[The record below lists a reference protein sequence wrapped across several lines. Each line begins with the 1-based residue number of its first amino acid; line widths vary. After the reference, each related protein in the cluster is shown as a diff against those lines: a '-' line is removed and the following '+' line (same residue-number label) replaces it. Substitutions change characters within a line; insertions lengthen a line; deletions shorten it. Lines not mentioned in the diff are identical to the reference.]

1 LIAPFNYNPMNIYV
15 TGTAMFIAGLLVT
28 LFMKSEKILN
38 KKEGVL
44 LILFYIIYIFVEFM
58 VNTILN
64 GG

>member
-1 LIAPFNYNPMNIYV
+1 MNIYV